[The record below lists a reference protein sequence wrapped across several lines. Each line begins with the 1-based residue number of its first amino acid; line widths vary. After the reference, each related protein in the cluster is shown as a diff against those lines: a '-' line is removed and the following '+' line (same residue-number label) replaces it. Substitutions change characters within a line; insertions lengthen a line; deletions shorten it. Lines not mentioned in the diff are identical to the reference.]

1 MKHLLFTRNDG
12 KTDYAIIAVHKE
24 NGYYAG
30 YITIG
35 IIRKQVISGMIDKN
49 DAHVATVRILSNY
62 RDNSV
67 I

>member
-1 MKHLLFTRNDG
+1 MKSFLFTRNDG
-12 KTDYAIIAVHKE
+12 KPDLAIIAIHKE

-35 IIRKQVISGMIDKN
+35 TIRKQVISGLIDKN
-49 DAHVATVRILSNY
+49 DAYVTTVRILSNY